1 MMLVLLRDGN
11 GELAELHLCKY
22 TFPANCKKTL
32 IHQQYYSTTA
42 KNKNT
47 QFFYTKK
54 IKDLCFLATEKYVF
68 NRNDNQKP
76 KFCTKTVHQ
85 YDRNY
90 QDCSLAIKK
99 IGDKTIYTFKL
110 RGTSQV
116 FVEQLPTDAQ
126 FYIDFDLQV
135 LMKLLH
141 V

>member
-1 MMLVLLRDGN
+1 V
-11 GELAELHLCKY
+11 
-22 TFPANCKKTL
+22 
-32 IHQQYYSTTA
+32 
-42 KNKNT
+42 
-47 QFFYTKK
+47 
-54 IKDLCFLATEKYVF
+54 ATEKYVF